1 MINEPF
7 ATGTSPLHTL
17 DPRVKIV
24 AATLFTLVVA
34 VLTHFP
40 ALLAA
45 LIISIALVF
54 TARLELKEVLRRLM
68 IINAFVLF
76 FWLLLPVT
84 VPGSPLGQLGPLTLT
99 REGIIL
105 AARLTI
111 KSNAI
116 VLAFIALLATEPVA
130 TLGQALGHLKVP
142 TKLVQLLLLTYRYIF
157 VIEQEYRRLSRA
169 ATIRGFYPKTNLH
182 TYKTYA
188 YMVGILF
195 VRASFRAERVHQAM
209 RCRGFS
215 GQFHTLHQFNFVHRD
230 RLWSL
235 ILATAILIIGGLE
248 WLIG

>member
-1 MINEPF
+1 MINELF

-24 AATLFTLVVA
+24 AATLFTLMVA
-34 VLTHFP
+34 ILTQFD
-40 ALLAA
+40 ALTVALAISVG
-45 LIISIALVF
+45 LIF
-54 TARLELKEVLRRLM
+54 TAQLDLKEVLKRLL

-84 VPGSPLGQLGPLTLT
+84 VPGSPFGQLGPLTIT
-99 REGIIL
+99 HEGVVL

-116 VLAFIALLATEPVA
+116 VLASIALLATEPIA

-157 VIEQEYRRLSRA
+157 VIEQEYRRLLRA
-169 ATIRGFYPKTNLH
+169 AIIRGFYAKTNLH

-215 GQFHTLHQFNFVHRD
+215 GRFYSLHQFNFSNHE
-230 RLWSL
+230 RLWSFIFVL
-235 ILATAILIIGGLE
+235 AILVIGGLE